1 MADNN
6 DKTQPKTVDDAKALA
21 TAITA
26 DQVRAI
32 VGEVLTRGGYVTA
45 ETVTALLEQQTNTF
59 NAGMSSLRVEVLDSI
74 KGLRQK
80 VADDF
85 REWRKVIA
93 AQELYV
99 RNAEE
104 QTGKYA
110 LLAAEI
116 KGQNTAIE
124 KTLDRFSNR
133 LDDIGDD
140 VKTEIKAMLSEFSD
154 VVKQSISAN
163 AERITKLEQNERQ
176 RAEREKW
183 LRTIPETLWAAVKF
197 VSNPRMIAII
207 AAIGAATGISLTTL
221 IEYLKVLG
229 GG

>member
-1 MADNN
+1 M
-6 DKTQPKTVDDAKALA
+6 
-21 TAITA
+21 
-26 DQVRAI
+26 
-32 VGEVLTRGGYVTA
+32 
-45 ETVTALLEQQTNTF
+45 
-59 NAGMSSLRVEVLDSI
+59 RVEVLDSI
-74 KGLRQK
+74 KGLRK
-80 VADDF
+80 NVADDF

-124 KTLDRFSNR
+124 KTLDRFSAR

-154 VVKQSISAN
+154 VVKQSIAAN
-163 AERITKLEQNERQ
+163 SERIEALEKKERWRSGIESRLQ
-176 RAEREKW
+176 S
-183 LRTIPETLWAAVKF
+183 IP
-197 VSNPRMIAII
+197 NAIKGVAKNQMVQALI
-207 AAIGAATGISLTTL
+207 IRLVGGTAIGALLAEILRL
-221 IEYLKVLG
+221 MG

>member
-1 MADNN
+1 MMADNAN
-6 DKTQPKTVDDAKALA
+6 DKTKTIDDTKALA
-21 TAITA
+21 TAITT

-32 VGEVLTRGGYVTA
+32 VGEVLAKGGYVTA

-59 NAGMSSLRVEVLDSI
+59 NAGLSSLRIEVLDSI
-74 KGLRQK
+74 KGLRK
-80 VADDF
+80 NVADDF

-93 AQELYV
+93 AQELCV

-124 KTLDRFSNR
+124 KTLDRFSAR

-140 VKTEIKAMLSEFSD
+140 VKTEIKAILSEFSD
-154 VVKQSISAN
+154 VVKQSIAAN
-163 AERITKLEQNERQ
+163 SERIAALEKKEQWRSGIESRLQ
-176 RAEREKW
+176 S
-183 LRTIPETLWAAVKF
+183 IP
-197 VSNPRMIAII
+197 NAIKGVAKNQMVQALVI
-207 AAIGAATGISLTTL
+207 RLVGGTAIGAILAEILRL
-221 IEYLKVLG
+221 MG